1 MIDIQKEFINDNQ
14 VLLLSHTVTPEI
26 DSVDILKDYSIDN
39 GIIDSKWNLVT
50 GDKKQ
55 IYNLARKSYLVAE
68 DIESDIKYDM
78 IHTENFVLVDPNRR
92 IRGFYDGTNFESM
105 ERLIEDIYILKKEF

>member
-1 MIDIQKEFINDNQ
+1 MIDIQKEFKRRSNFTSFIYCY
-14 VLLLSHTVTPEI
+14 PEI
-26 DSVDILKDYSIDN
+26 GSVEILKDYSIDN

-55 IYNLARKSYLVAE
+55 IYNLAKSYLVAE

-78 IHTENFVLVDPNRR
+78 IHTENFVLVDP
-92 IRGFYDGTNFESM
+92 TE
-105 ERLIEDIYILKKEF
+105 E